1 MRVKISTRSKSYA
14 VYVYDY
20 DDGGFVERAMRIFT
34 KNAAWLQE
42 IYDGR
47 HKKIVVVRH
56 VG

>member
-1 MRVKISTRSKSYA
+1 MRVKMSMRSKSYA

-20 DDGGFVERAMRIFT
+20 DDAFVERAMRIFA

-42 IYDGR
+42 IYDGK